1 MNKITLLT
9 LILIF
14 HIITLCAQTVIH
26 NPKTG
31 LSLNNNS
38 TIQKVEITDSTTVL
52 HIKTKYTPGWWINI
66 PKETYIQANEGEKLY
81 IKRTEGI
88 PLNEHYTMPPS
99 GEVDYTLIFPDIPK
113 ETAVIDYG
121 EGNEGGSWF
130 IYDIQIKPAKTTQ
143 LLPAELSGNWFD
155 KTTGSWELGV
165 FEKYIVYKNKLWT
178 YTMPKSEKM
187 LNSILITNN
196 GLSKKLFFKVVDKGN
211 LMIGET
217 AQTLKLYS
225 NDEETRKVKSIDDKP
240 YELPVFKVD
249 SATYSGYIKNY
260 TTKSGAKTMAVHIDD
275 IIVGNQSTYLVNIA
289 PSGYFTVRLPLY
301 YPHMVWVRSSIFN
314 GSVFLE
320 PGKEVFQLL
329 DGSKSKLYMGDL
341 AKINSD
347 IERLDKINSFDYYQV
362 QNNILNM
369 SPAQYKPFIDK
380 MESKDILA
388 LDSVWKTKTISAKAY
403 QVMKMN
409 LQYNYA
415 GYKMFYEIDWENAY
429 RAKNK
434 ISREQRTL
442 NIKSDTLTVEYLNF
456 LTNDF
461 VNNPLAVIAAGY
473 NTFINRL
480 KYLDIISNRNS
491 MTLNTSVASIAEELV
506 KTGYVL
512 TESEKELVE
521 KSKEIDLVN
530 NLQEQKQY
538 NEKYQASINAFY
550 QKHQNN
556 IQQLYKENPKASVSQ
571 FEEYFKKN
579 NIELTDNENELL
591 KAMVEYSKS
600 DAAIK
605 VKRFY
610 EQYGDSIS
618 AFYRNNDSFVND
630 IFNSKRGA
638 IRNEKLKALFN
649 IEQGIA
655 TDLMTAQ
662 DYCRKIV
669 EEISPVKPF
678 ELKAISQK
686 IKTPFVAGYIELS
699 NQWTQKKLEANKKK
713 TGYIVNETPTTEADK
728 IFDAIVAKYKGKII
742 YVDFWATWCSPCR
755 SGIEQIKPLK
765 EELVG
770 KDIVF
775 VYITNPTSPQ
785 TTWNN
790 MIPDIKGEH
799 YRVSQDEWNHLTAK
813 FNISGIPHYVL
824 VGKNGEVIN
833 PKLGHYGNSELKS
846 ILEKYMNQ

>member
-1 MNKITLLT
+1 MKKTLFFLVVLAMT
-9 LILIF
+9 IDIFAQNIIL
-14 HIITLCAQTVIH
+14 

-31 LSLNNNS
+31 MSVGNNS
-38 TIQKVEITDSTTVL
+38 IINKVVLTDSTTSL
-52 HIKTKYTPGWWINI
+52 FFTTNYTPGWWISI
-66 PKETYIQANEGEKLY
+66 PKETYIQPNGGEKIY

-88 PLNEHYTMPPS
+88 PLNERYTMPAS
-99 GEVDYTLIFPDIPK
+99 GQVSYVLIFP
-113 ETAVIDYG
+113 AVSKATTTIDYG

-143 LLPAELSGNWFD
+143 LLPAELRGNWFD
-155 KTTGSWELGV
+155 KTTGNWELGV

-196 GLSKKLFFKVVDKGN
+196 GLSKKLFYKVADKGN

-217 AQTLKLYS
+217 AQTLKQYS
-225 NDEETRKVKSIDDKP
+225 NEEKARKVKSIDDKP

-249 SATYSGYIKNY
+249 SATYSGYIRNY
-260 TTKSGAKTMAVHIDD
+260 TTKSGAKTMAVHVDD
-275 IIVGNQSTYLVNIA
+275 IIVGNQSTYLVNIE

-301 YPHMVWVRSSIFN
+301 YPHLVWVRSSIFN

-347 IERLDKINSFDYYQV
+347 IERLEKINSSDYYQI

-388 LDSVWKTKTISAKAY
+388 LDSVWKTKAISDKAY
-403 QVMKMN
+403 QIMKMN

-415 GYKMFYEIDWENAY
+415 GYKMFYEIDWESAY
-429 RAKNK
+429 RAKNN
-434 ISREQRTL
+434 IPREQRTL
-442 NIKSDTLTVEYLNF
+442 NVKPDSLTIDYLDF
-456 LTNDF
+456 ITNEF
-461 VNNPLAVIAAGY
+461 VNNPIAVIAPNY

-480 KYLDIISNRNS
+480 KYLDIISDRNS
-491 MTLNTSVASIAEELV
+491 MTLNTSVSSIAEELV
-506 KTGYVL
+506 KTGYEL
-512 TESEKELVE
+512 TESEKEMVE

-530 NLQEQKQY
+530 NSQEQKQY

-550 QKHQNN
+550 QKYQNN
-556 IQQLYKENPKASVSQ
+556 IQQLYKENPKASVSH

-591 KAMVEYSKS
+591 KVMVEYSKS

-605 VKRFY
+605 IKQFY

-618 AFYRNNDSFVND
+618 AFYRNNDSFVNN
-630 IFNSKRGA
+630 IFNSKRSD

-669 EEISPVKPF
+669 EEISPVRFF
-678 ELKAISQK
+678 ELQAIRQK
-686 IKTPFVAGYIELS
+686 IKTPFIAEYIELC
-699 NQWTQKKLEANKKK
+699 NQWTKMKLEANKKK
-713 TGYIVNETPTTEADK
+713 TGYIVNETPKTEADK
-728 IFDAIVAKYKGKII
+728 IFEAIVAKYKGKII

-799 YRVSQDEWNHLTAK
+799 YRVAQDEWNHLTAK

-833 PKLGHYGNSELKS
+833 PNLGHYGNNELKS
-846 ILEKYMNQ
+846 ILEKHMNQ